1 MMNDIFRQSAEKI
14 FRAASVEQGSDAEK
28 LQILRKEMQKRMRK
42 QRQTERNV
50 REASRSKLSVA
61 R

>member
-1 MMNDIFRQSAEKI
+1 MNDIFRQSAEKI